1 MICLG
6 NYSELRNVVNVNN
19 IKENLYSVNGAV
31 CCVYVR
37 FGDVDVPYNKK
48 KGDLDCPLLGELLN
62 NMCFP
67 SKVVFEDGL
76 IPCNKGVLKIIDVD
90 GNEEVID
97 ELDIHDY
104 VYNKCTLRR
113 EMFHSGILFDSFL
126 SYKFYKG
133 LFERGNLKPIVSYSI
148 SGIETKVEG
157 ILKLVEIER
166 IIEAVRNGKDV
177 VIVCSDKNYFNLRRY
192 RDSLLDD
199 IVVFGELFSDGIC
212 GPSGAE
218 IYNSLSTVSDL
229 KKMYC

>member
-1 MICLG
+1 MIPC
-6 NYSELRNVVNVNN
+6 
-19 IKENLYSVNGAV
+19 KEN
-31 CCVYVR
+31 C
-37 FGDVDVPYNKK
+37 
-48 KGDLDCPLLGELLN
+48 
-62 NMCFP
+62 
-67 SKVVFEDGL
+67 
-76 IPCNKGVLKIIDVD
+76 LKISDKN
-90 GNEEVID
+90 GNVEVMD
-97 ELDIHDY
+97 KLDIHDY
-104 VYNKCTLRR
+104 VYNKCTLKR

-126 SYKFYKG
+126 SYKFYEG
-133 LFERGNLKPIVSYSI
+133 LIGSYNLKPIVSYSI